1 MPIRFLAFIAT
12 SVDGYI
18 ADANSSIEWLEE
30 ANKVI
35 PEGEDCG
42 YSDFISGIDVLVM
55 GRNTFEQALRFP
67 EWPYG
72 SLPVLVLSHS
82 RRKLPGAVPDT
93 IELHDLPIGDLASL
107 LSRRG
112 YRNVYVDGGKTIQG
126 FIAAGLLNE
135 ITITSI
141 PVLLGGGS
149 SLFGAL
155 ASRIHLQLT
164 NSRAYPFGFVQSRYR
179 VSPGT

>member
-1 MPIRFLAFIAT
+1 MTIRFLAFIAT

-18 ADANSSIEWLEE
+18 ADANGSIEWLEE
-30 ANKVI
+30 ANEAI

-42 YSDFISGIDVLVM
+42 YNDFISGIDALVM

-82 RRKLPGAVPDT
+82 LRQLPDSVPDT
-93 IELHDLPIGDLASL
+93 IELHDLPIADLALL

-155 ASRIHLQLT
+155 ASRVNLQLT
-164 NSRAYPFGFVQSRYR
+164 SSRAYPFGLVQSSYLI
-179 VSPGT
+179 SSGT